1 MIGDVRMKISE
12 VLKRDRGVF
21 SFEIFP
27 PKADAD
33 LMSVLTC
40 ANALSRYSP
49 DFMSVTYG
57 AGGGTSKNTAKIAT
71 FLQDKCLIPALAH
84 LTCVSSTKTEIAHH
98 LAELKAAGMEN
109 ILALR
114 GDIPADRTD
123 FPDPK
128 HYRYATDLIRE
139 IASDGGFCIGG
150 ACYPE
155 THPEAKSPED
165 DIDNLKRK
173 QDAGCDFLISQL
185 FFDNDKFYA
194 FLDKAAAAG
203 VTIPIIPGIM
213 PVLNAGQI
221 KRMCKLSGAAL
232 TPKFERMLAKYQS
245 DPHAM
250 RQAGIAYA
258 TEQITDL
265 LSYNVKGIHLYTM
278 NKPDIAVQIKN
289 NIQFLY

>member
-1 MIGDVRMKISE
+1 MKISD
-12 VLKRDRGVF
+12 VLKRGRGVF

-33 LMSVLTC
+33 FTSVLTC

-71 FLQDKCLIPALAH
+71 FLQDKCMIPALAH
-84 LTCVSSTKTEIAHH
+84 LTCVSSTKDEISN
-98 LAELKAAGMEN
+98 LLDELHSLGIEN

-114 GDIPADRTD
+114 GDIPEDRTD
-123 FPDPK
+123 FPNPK
-128 HYRYATDLIRE
+128 HYSFATDLMRD
-139 IASDGGFCIGG
+139 IASRGHFCIGG

-155 THPEAKSPED
+155 THTEALSAKD

-173 QDAGCDFLISQL
+173 QDAGCAFLISQL
-185 FFDNDKFYA
+185 FFNNDIYYS
-194 FLDKAAAAG
+194 FLEKTAAAG

-213 PVLNAGQI
+213 PAINANQI
-221 KRMCKLSGAAL
+221 KRMCKLSGATL
-232 TPKFERMLAKYQS
+232 TPKFERMLFKYQD

-265 LSYNVKGIHLYTM
+265 FSYNVPGIHLYTM
-278 NKPDIAVQIKN
+278 NKPDIAVAIKN